1 MSIKMIVGLGNPGK
15 KYETTRHNIGFLIV
29 DEIFKACEVK
39 SIQNKFK
46 ASVAQ
51 VNYEGHFVYLV
62 KPQTYMNLSGEAV
75 HAVASYFKIDP
86 SEMIVICDDL
96 DLPVGK
102 IRLRESGSSGG
113 QKGLNHIIQLFSTQD
128 IPRIRF
134 GIGKN
139 TLIET
144 ADYVLGK
151 FEQEHIETVKNS
163 IIQAKEA
170 ALMAIKKDF
179 VTAMNHYNKR

>member
-1 MSIKMIVGLGNPGK
+1 MPIKMIVGLGNPGK
-15 KYETTRHNIGFLIV
+15 KYETTRHNIGFLVV

-39 SIQNKFK
+39 STQDKFK

-51 VNYEGHFVYLV
+51 VTYEGNPLYLV

-75 HAVASYFKIDP
+75 YAIASYFKIAP
-86 SEMIVICDDL
+86 SEIIIICDDL

-113 QKGLNHIIQLFSTQD
+113 QKGLNNILQLFSTQD
-128 IPRIRF
+128 VPRIRF

-139 TLIET
+139 SLIET

-151 FEQEHIETVKNS
+151 FEQEHIETVKTG
-163 IIQAKEA
+163 ITQAKEA
-170 ALMAIKKDF
+170 ALMAVKKDF